1 MHQTFHRQNCS
12 GWEIAMTNWHLWA
25 LRGAALL
32 LAGCGLLGAWMYAQD
47 QKAAAPKSP
56 SAAKTNASATS
67 AAAGR
72 NTPGAALGQELS
84 EADLSAFLD
93 GLIPQQIEKG
103 DIAGAVV
110 AVVKDGKV
118 LFEKGYG
125 YSDTEKKTPVSPQD
139 TLFRPGSISKT
150 FTWTAVMQQVEQ
162 GKLNLDAD
170 VNQYLDFKVPA
181 TFGKPT
187 TLRDIMTHR
196 SGLEETIKDLFV
208 GSEKDLMPMAK
219 YLPAHLPAQIFPPGT
234 TPAYSNYATTVAAY
248 MVQRVSGQPFDDYV
262 DEHFFKPLNMTR
274 ATFRQPLPEALKP
287 YMSAGYNLGSGKP
300 KPFEWVEVAPAGSL
314 SASSESMAHWMI
326 MHLQNGRYGDAQILK
341 PETAIQMH
349 ARQEGWPAGM
359 DAMCLGFYEQNLNGH
374 RVISHGGDTELFH
387 SDLFLILDS
396 NVGLFVSY
404 NSAGR
409 PDHGDAR
416 GDLYIKFMDRYFPAA
431 PEKETVLA
439 TAKEDAQSVAGPYQI
454 SRRFETNILALTT
467 VLGQAKIVADP
478 KDNTIFL
485 DGLFKKENGQPRHF
499 QEIAPLLFKSVDGPE
514 KLAFVKDKDGLRIGY
529 LDYPFMVLQEVDSA
543 LDKQAFNYVVM
554 CLGIGVVVL
563 TLLFWPVSAILRK
576 HYKQSLMLDPA
587 ARKWRRWAKIVCIVD
602 TIYLLSFLWIFTLLQ
617 KLELGSGGD
626 LKLHLLQVIGILGG
640 IGALITVIVAIK
652 SWADSTQWVWYKIWN
667 TLLAVGCVGFFWFLV
682 HWHLLNFNLH
692 Y

>member
-1 MHQTFHRQNCS
+1 MGVQFNRLIHMERK
-12 GWEIAMTNWHLWA
+12 MTNRRSWSLCS
-25 LRGAALL
+25 AALIL
-32 LAGCGLLGAWMYAQD
+32 TGCGLLSAQLCAQE
-47 QKAAAPKSP
+47 QKPAAAKNSSP
-56 SAAKTNASATS
+56 AAKGAPAGTMNAP
-67 AAAGR
+67 AAA
-72 NTPGAALGQELS
+72 AAHGQELTA
-84 EADLSAFLD
+84 ADLSAFLD
-93 GLIPQQIEKG
+93 GLVPQQVEKG

-125 YSDTEKKTPVSPQD
+125 YSDVEKKTPVSPQD

-170 VNQYLDFKVPA
+170 VNQYLDFKIPP

-196 SGLEETIKDLFV
+196 SGFEETIKDLFV
-208 GSEKDLMPMAK
+208 GEEQDLTPMSK
-219 YLPAHLPAQIFPPGT
+219 YLPLHLPQQIFAPGT
-234 TPAYSNYATTVAAY
+234 IPAYSNYATTLAAY
-248 MVQRVSGQPFDDYV
+248 MVQRVSGQDFYDYV

-274 ATFRQPLPEALKP
+274 ATFRQPLPKELEP
-287 YMSAGYNLGSGKP
+287 LMSKGYDVGSGKP
-300 KPFEWVEVAPAGSL
+300 KHFEWVEVAPAGSL
-314 SASSESMAHWMI
+314 SASAESMAHWMI
-326 MHLQNGRYGDAQILK
+326 MHLQNGRYGEAQILK

-349 ARQEGWPAGM
+349 ARQEGWPASM
-359 DAMCLGFYEQNLNGH
+359 NAMCLGFYEQNLNGH

-409 PDHGDAR
+409 PDHGDSR

-431 PEKETVLA
+431 PANEPVLPS
-439 TAKEDAQSVAGPYQI
+439 AKEDGQSVAGPYKI
-454 SRRFETNILALTT
+454 SRRFDTNIMAVTT
-467 VLGQAKIVADP
+467 VLGEPKIVADP
-478 KDNTIFL
+478 KDNTIYL

-499 QEIAPLLFKSVDGPE
+499 QEIAPMLFKSVDGPE
-514 KLAFVKDKDGLRIGY
+514 KMAFVKDSSGHRICY
-529 LDYPFMVLQEVDSA
+529 IDYPFMVFQEVDA
-543 LDKQAFNYVVM
+543 AFDKQAFNYLVLG
-554 CLGIGVVVL
+554 LGIGVVVL
-563 TLLFWPVSAILRK
+563 TILFWPVSAILRK

-587 ARKWRRWAKIVCIVD
+587 GRRWRRWTKIAAIIDV
-602 TIYLLSFLWIFTLLQ
+602 IYLASFLWIFTLLE

-626 LKLHLLQVIGILGG
+626 LKIHLLQVIGILGG
-640 IGALITVIVAIK
+640 IGALLTIIAAIK
-652 SWADSTQWVWYKIWN
+652 SWTDSALWVWYKIWN
-667 TLLAVGCVGFFWFLV
+667 TLLAIGCVGLFWFLV
-682 HWHLLNFNLH
+682 HWHLLNFNLN

>member
-1 MHQTFHRQNCS
+1 
-12 GWEIAMTNWHLWA
+12 MTNWRSRF
-25 LRGAALL
+25 LRNAALV
-32 LAGCGLLGAWMYAQD
+32 LAGCGLVGVQLCAQE
-47 QKAAAPKSP
+47 QKAAAPKS
-56 SAAKTNASATS
+56 SS
-67 AAAGR
+67 AAAKNALAGAMS
-72 NTPGAALGQELS
+72 TPAATAVHGQELT
-84 EADLSAFLD
+84 ATDLSAFLD
-93 GLIPQQIEKG
+93 GLIPQQIEKA

-125 YSDTEKKTPVSPQD
+125 YSDAEKKTPVSPQD

-170 VNQYLDFKVPA
+170 VNQYLDFKVPQ

-208 GSEKDLMPMAK
+208 GEEKELTPISK
-219 YLPAHLPAQIFPPGT
+219 YLPSHLPKQIFAPGT
-234 TPAYSNYATTVAAY
+234 IPAYSNYATTVAAY
-248 MVQRVSGQPFDDYV
+248 AVQRVSGQDFNDYL

-274 ATFRQPLPEALKP
+274 ATFRQPLPESLKP
-287 YMSAGYNLGSGKP
+287 FMSNGYDLGSGKP
-300 KPFEWVEVAPAGSL
+300 KHFEWVEVAPAGSL
-314 SASSESMAHWMI
+314 SASAESMAHWMI
-326 MHLQNGRYGDAQILK
+326 MHLQNGRYGEAQILK

-349 ARQEGWPAGM
+349 ARQDGWPASM
-359 DAMCLGFYEQNLNGH
+359 NAMCLGFYEQNLNGH

-416 GDLYIKFMDRYFPAA
+416 GDLYIRFMDRYFPAPVA
-431 PEKETVLA
+431 NETALA
-439 TAKEDAQSVAGPYQI
+439 TAKEDAHSVAGPYKI
-454 SRRFETNILALTT
+454 SRRFETNILAVTT
-467 VLGQAKIVADP
+467 VLDEAKIVADP
-478 KDNTIFL
+478 KDNTIYL

-499 QEIAPLLFKSVDGPE
+499 LEIAPMLVKSVDGPE
-514 KLAFVKDKDGLRIGY
+514 KMAFVKDSSGHRVCYI
-529 LDYPFMVLQEVDSA
+529 DYPFMVFQEVDAA

-554 CLGIGVVVL
+554 GLGIGVVVL
-563 TLLFWPVSAILRK
+563 TILFWPVSAILRK
-576 HYKQSLMLDPA
+576 HYKQSLMLDPP
-587 ARKWRRWAKIVCIVD
+587 ARKWRRWAKIACIID
-602 TIYLLSFLWIFTLLQ
+602 LIYLLGFLWTFTLLQ

-626 LKLHLLQVIGILGG
+626 FKLHLLQVIGVLGG
-640 IGALITVIVAIK
+640 VGGLLTIICAMK
-652 SWADSTQWVWYKIWN
+652 SWTDSTQWVWYKVWN

-682 HWHLLNFNLH
+682 HWHLLNFSLN